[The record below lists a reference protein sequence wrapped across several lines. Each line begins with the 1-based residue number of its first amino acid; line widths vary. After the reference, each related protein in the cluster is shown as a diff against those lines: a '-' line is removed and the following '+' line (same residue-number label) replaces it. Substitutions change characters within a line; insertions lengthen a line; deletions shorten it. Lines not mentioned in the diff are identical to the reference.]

1 MPKNTQ
7 GGKKYKQQK
16 HKQNEQEQRS
26 LEKPTDGQEYAIV
39 TKLLGNSRVS
49 ARFYDTRDPN
59 DKRMNEIICFLR
71 PRLKKKRQFAKIGSI
86 MIISLRDFEKDKGD
100 VLYIYNQDEMNRIK
114 RKRLIHENLVPKD
127 LEDDESFNFQ
137 EEKEA
142 ETDEEEEEGKIIE
155 RKPITRNPNI
165 SVQDFGLP
173 PIEDD
178 NQSSDNIEN
187 I

>member
-16 HKQNEQEQRS
+16 HKNNEQEQRA
-26 LEKPTDGQEYAIV
+26 LDKPVEGQEYAIV
-39 TKLLGNSRVS
+39 TKLLGNSRVM
-49 ARFYDTRDPN
+49 ARFYDTRDSE

-71 PRLKKKRQFAKIGSI
+71 PGLKKKRQFAKMGSI

-100 VLYIYNQDEMNRIK
+100 VLYIYNQDEMNKLK
-114 RKRLIHENLVPKD
+114 RKRLIHENLVPKE
-127 LEDDESFNFQ
+127 LEDDESFKFQ
-137 EEKEA
+137 EEKEPD
-142 ETDEEEEEGKIIE
+142 TDEEEEVNNE
-155 RKPITRNPNI
+155 KPTYRNNNI

-173 PIEDD
+173 PVSFEEE
-178 NQSSDNIEN
+178 DNIDN